1 MSDPPESFI
10 IPESFAISARNRVVR
25 RPQRGKY
32 DKATVYDI
40 LDAALVCHIA
50 YVIDG
55 QPYCTPTS
63 FWREGDH
70 LYWHGSSASRM
81 LRRQSAG
88 LPVCLTV
95 THVDALVLARSGFNH
110 SINYRSV
117 MAYGTARVITDEA
130 EKLAAMDRFIDRYFP
145 GRAKLL
151 RPPTRQEIKATTFV
165 GMEMEQASGKI
176 RDEPIHDDEADYA
189 VPAWTA
195 LLPVRTVLGAAE
207 ECPRQ
212 MAGVT
217 RPDGMA
223 GYTAG
228 RRLDETMLEAA
239 RMLYGDSGDTNPEC
253 TPASTR

>member
-1 MSDPPESFI
+1 MSETADSF
-10 IPESFAISARNRVVR
+10 PMSPRNRVVR

-40 LDAALVCHIA
+40 LDSALICHIA
-50 YVIDG
+50 YVIDD

-81 LRRQSAG
+81 LRAQSAG

-95 THVDALVLARSGFNH
+95 TLTDALVLARCGFNH

-117 MAYGTARVITDEA
+117 MAYGTAHLIEDHE
-130 EKLAAMDRFIDRYFP
+130 EKLAAMDRFLDRYFP
-145 GRAKLL
+145 GRSKLL
-151 RPPTRQEIKATTFV
+151 RPATEKEVKATTFV
-165 GMEMEQASGKI
+165 VMEMEQASGKI
-176 RDEPIHDDEADYA
+176 RNEPVHDDEEDYA

-195 LLPVRTVLGAAE
+195 LLPIRTVLGEIE

-217 RPDGMA
+217 MPAEMGDYVA
-223 GYTAG
+223 GCD
-228 RRLDETMLEAA
+228 LDVIMRETRKKGL
-239 RMLYGDSGDTNPEC
+239 LF
-253 TPASTR
+253 

>member
-1 MSDPPESFI
+1 MMSDAAPAFE
-10 IPESFAISARNRVVR
+10 ISKRNRVMR

-40 LDAALVCHIA
+40 LDSALVCHIA

-81 LRRQSAG
+81 LRGQAAG
-88 LPVCLTV
+88 IPVCLTV
-95 THVDALVLARSGFNH
+95 THTDAIVLARCGFNH

-117 MAYGTARVITDEA
+117 MAYGKARIIEDRA

-145 GRAKLL
+145 GRSKLL
-151 RPPTRQEIKATTFV
+151 RPATEKEIKATTFV
-165 GMEMEQASGKI
+165 GMDIEQASGKI
-176 RDEPIHDDEADYA
+176 RNEPVHDDEADYA

-195 LLPVRTVLGAAE
+195 LLPIRTTIGAAQ

-212 MAGVT
+212 LAGVT
-217 RPDGMA
+217 RPDDMSS
-223 GYTAG
+223 YTPDRDLDAIMLETY
-228 RRLDETMLEAA
+228 RRL
-239 RMLYGDSGDTNPEC
+239 YGEGG
-253 TPASTR
+253 

>member
-1 MSDPPESFI
+1 MSETTPGPSFEVS
-10 IPESFAISARNRVVR
+10 PRNRVVR

-81 LRRQSAG
+81 LRNQAAG
-88 LPVCLTV
+88 IPVCLTV
-95 THVDALVLARSGFNH
+95 THMDAIVLARCGFNH
-110 SINYRSV
+110 SINYRSA
-117 MAYGTARVITDEA
+117 MAYGKAYVVEDEA
-130 EKLAAMDRFIDRYFP
+130 EKMAAMDSFIDRYFP
-145 GRAKLL
+145 GRSKLL
-151 RPPTRQEIKATTFV
+151 RPATRQETKATTFV

-176 RDEPIHDDEADYA
+176 RNEPVHDDEEDYA

-195 LLPVRTVLGAAE
+195 LLPIRTVLGEAE

-212 MAGVT
+212 MEGVT
-217 RPDGMA
+217 RPEGMS
-223 GYTAG
+223 GYRAG
-228 RRLDETMLEAA
+228 RPLDEVMLENY
-239 RMLYGDSGDTNPEC
+239 RKMYGG
-253 TPASTR
+253 